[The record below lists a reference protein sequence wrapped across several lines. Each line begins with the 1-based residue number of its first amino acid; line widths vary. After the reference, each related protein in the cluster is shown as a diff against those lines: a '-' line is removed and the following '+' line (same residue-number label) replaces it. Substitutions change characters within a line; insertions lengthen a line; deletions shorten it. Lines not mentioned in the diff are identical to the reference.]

1 MKNNGESGGLDNPE
15 RDHLAAKMRRDGHSY
30 KDIADKLGW
39 NNPAGA
45 HYAVQRAM
53 KAIPK
58 EPTRELIDMELARL
72 NSMYVICTNILEAE
86 HMVVSNGRLIFL
98 GDTPL
103 TDYGPILAT
112 LDRML
117 KIQER
122 RAKIIGYDAPTKSRI
137 EVITEDAMVTVM
149 KDLELQIAELDK
161 HSDMQATV
169 DAPTQATTGT
179 PTQATVDMP
188 TQ

>member
-1 MKNNGESGGLDNPE
+1 MTNPGEAGGLDNPE

-39 NNPAGA
+39 ANSASA
-45 HYAVQRAM
+45 HHAVQRAM

-86 HMVVSNGRLIFL
+86 HVTVSNGRLIFL
-98 GDTPL
+98 NDVPL
-103 TDYGPILAT
+103 RDYGPILAT

-149 KDLELQIAELDK
+149 KDLEAQIAELDK
-161 HSDMQATV
+161 HSAMQADTQATV
-169 DAPTQATTGT
+169 DT
-179 PTQATVDMP
+179 PTQATVDTP
-188 TQ
+188 TV